1 MILNQEVKK
10 TGPRNPGQASKR
22 QAKTTA
28 TRPGGGAKAPGRPR
42 KSQTGR
48 PNGPS
53 GGRRPKESL
62 AKKPVERARRP
73 RNKTIETPTKKL
85 RIIPLGGLMEIG
97 KNMTAVE
104 YGNDIIV
111 IDCGLTFPDD
121 EMPGIDTVIPD
132 ITYLEKNKNKVRG
145 ILITHGHEDHYGAVP
160 YVLKKLP
167 VNVYCTR
174 LTGGM
179 LQNKFNEHGLSY
191 DWIKYVKAG
200 DHLKLGPFDC
210 QFIRVAHSIPDAC
223 AIAVRNPVGT
233 VLFTGDFKFDFTPI
247 DNEPTDIQTLAKLGE
262 EGVLALF
269 SDSTNVK
276 HPGYTMSERT
286 VGETFKQI
294 FARAKDRII
303 VATFASNLHR
313 VQQIIWAAEANHRK
327 VALTGRSMLTN
338 VDVAMNLGYLKVK
351 KNTLININEV
361 KDYKPSQITLL
372 ITGSQGEPMSALSRM
387 ANNSHRQIQI
397 QPTDTIIL
405 SASQIPGNEKSI
417 GDMINK
423 LTEMGPK
430 LIYSSLAEVHVSGHA
445 CAEELK
451 IMHSLVK
458 PNYFIPAHG
467 EARML
472 YSHRD
477 LALSMGMAEDH
488 ILMGKNGTVFEFERR
503 GNQVSASADQE
514 VPAGQV
520 LIDGLGVGD
529 VGSVVLNDRKRLA
542 DDGMIVIV
550 ATVDQNTAHLSAG
563 PEILSR
569 GFVYMKDN
577 IDMIQEMKK
586 LVRAIFQNAEKKRNK
601 DWASLKSE
609 IRDQIKSYVYS
620 EIQRNPMILSIIME
634 ADSAHEGRS

>member
-1 MILNQEVKK
+1 MKAS
-10 TGPRNPGQASKR
+10 GQ
-22 QAKTTA
+22 
-28 TRPGGGAKAPGRPR
+28 GGRPSR
-42 KSQTGR
+42 ASSSRVKAKSKSAGRRRTGGSRPAKSQ
-48 PNGPS
+48 
-53 GGRRPKESL
+53 
-62 AKKPVERARRP
+62 
-73 RNKTIETPTKKL
+73 PTASRSKKL
-85 RIIPLGGLMEIG
+85 KVIPLGGLKEIG

-111 IDCGLTFPDD
+111 IDCGLTFPDED
-121 EMPGIDTVIPD
+121 MPGIDTVIPD
-132 ITYLEKNKNKVRG
+132 ITYLEKNKSKIRG

-167 VNVYCTR
+167 VNIYCTR

-179 LQNKFNEHGLSY
+179 LQNKFNEHGLSTK
-191 DWIKYVKAG
+191 WIQYVQAG
-200 DHLKLGPFDC
+200 DRIKLGAFEC
-210 QFIRVAHSIPDAC
+210 EFIRVAHSIPDAC
-223 AIAVRNPVGT
+223 AIAVHNPVGT

-247 DNEPTDIQTLAKLGE
+247 DEQPTDLQALARLGE

-276 HPGYTMSERT
+276 HQGYTMSERT
-286 VGETFKQI
+286 VGETFKNI
-294 FARAKDRII
+294 FNRAKDRII

-327 VALTGRSMLTN
+327 VALSGRSMLTN

-351 KNTLININEV
+351 KNTLIDINEV
-361 KDYKPSQITLL
+361 RNYKPSQVTLL

-387 ANNSHRQIQI
+387 ANNAHRQIQI

-405 SASQIPGNEKSI
+405 SASQIPGNEKAI
-417 GDMINK
+417 GDMLNN

-451 IMHSLVK
+451 LMHSLVK
-458 PNYFIPAHG
+458 AQYFIPAHG
-467 EARML
+467 ETRML
-472 YSHRD
+472 VAHKE
-477 LALSMGMAEDH
+477 LAMSLGMPEDH
-488 ILMGKNGTVFEFERR
+488 VLMGQNGTVFEFERR
-503 GNQVSASADQE
+503 GAHVKANTDNE
-514 VPAGQV
+514 VQAGKV

-529 VGSVVLNDRKRLA
+529 VGNVVLNDRKRLS

-550 ATVDQNTAHLSAG
+550 ATVDKNSAHLAAG
-563 PEILSR
+563 PEIISR

-577 IDMIQEMKK
+577 IDMIQEIKK
-586 LVRAIFQNAEKKRNK
+586 QVRAIFDNAEKKNIK
-601 DWASLKSE
+601 DWSFLKSE
-609 IRDQIKSYVYS
+609 IRDKIKSYVYA

-634 ADSAHEGRS
+634 TETANGKSR

>member
-1 MILNQEVKK
+1 MKK
-10 TGPRNPGQASKR
+10 GETGSS
-22 QAKTTA
+22 
-28 TRPGGGAKAPGRPR
+28 TRTRTRSTKP
-42 KSQTGR
+42 TGR
-48 PNGPS
+48 SP
-53 GGRRPKESL
+53 E
-62 AKKPVERARRP
+62 KKQAPASRS
-73 RNKTIETPTKKL
+73 KKL
-85 RIIPLGGLMEIG
+85 KVIPLGGLKEIG

-111 IDCGLTFPDD
+111 IDCGLTFPDED
-121 EMPGIDTVIPD
+121 MPGIDTVIPD
-132 ITYLEKNKNKVRG
+132 ITYLEKNKSKIRG

-167 VNVYCTR
+167 VNIYCTR

-179 LQNKFNEHGLSY
+179 LQNKFNEHGLSTK
-191 DWIKYVKAG
+191 WIQYVQAG
-200 DHLKLGPFDC
+200 DRIKLGAFEC
-210 QFIRVAHSIPDAC
+210 EFIRVAHSIPDAC
-223 AIAVRNPVGT
+223 AIAVHNPVGT

-247 DNEPTDIQTLAKLGE
+247 DEQPTDLQALARLGE

-276 HPGYTMSERT
+276 HQGYTMSERT
-286 VGETFKQI
+286 VGETFKNI
-294 FARAKDRII
+294 FNRAKDRII

-327 VALTGRSMLTN
+327 VALSGRSMLTN

-351 KNTLININEV
+351 KNTLIDINEV
-361 KDYKPSQITLL
+361 RNYKPSQVTLL

-387 ANNSHRQIQI
+387 ANNAHRQIQI

-405 SASQIPGNEKSI
+405 SASQIPGNEKAI
-417 GDMINK
+417 GDMLNN

-451 IMHSLVK
+451 LMHSLVK
-458 PNYFIPAHG
+458 AQYFIPAHG
-467 EARML
+467 ETRML
-472 YSHRD
+472 VAHKE
-477 LALSMGMAEDH
+477 LAMSLGMPEDH
-488 ILMGKNGTVFEFERR
+488 VLMGQNGTVFEFERR
-503 GNQVSASADQE
+503 GAHVKANTDNE
-514 VPAGQV
+514 VQAGKV

-529 VGSVVLNDRKRLA
+529 VGNVVLNDRKRLS

-550 ATVDQNTAHLSAG
+550 ATVDKNSAHLAAG
-563 PEILSR
+563 PEIISR

-577 IDMIQEMKK
+577 IDMIQEIKK
-586 LVRAIFQNAEKKRNK
+586 QVRAIFDNAEKKNIK
-601 DWASLKSE
+601 DWSFLKSE
-609 IRDQIKSYVYS
+609 IRDKIKSYVYA

-634 ADSAHEGRS
+634 TETANGKSR

>member
-1 MILNQEVKK
+1 MKK
-10 TGPRNPGQASKR
+10 GEAGSSTKTRTRSTKPTGGSPEKKQAPASR
-22 QAKTTA
+22 
-28 TRPGGGAKAPGRPR
+28 
-42 KSQTGR
+42 S
-48 PNGPS
+48 
-53 GGRRPKESL
+53 
-62 AKKPVERARRP
+62 
-73 RNKTIETPTKKL
+73 KKL
-85 RIIPLGGLMEIG
+85 KVIPLGGLKEIG

-111 IDCGLTFPDD
+111 IDCGLTFPDED
-121 EMPGIDTVIPD
+121 MPGIDTVIPD
-132 ITYLEKNKNKVRG
+132 ITYLEKNKSKIRG

-167 VNVYCTR
+167 VNIYCTR

-179 LQNKFNEHGLSY
+179 LQNKFNEHGLSTK
-191 DWIKYVKAG
+191 WIQYVQAG
-200 DHLKLGPFDC
+200 DRIKLGAFEC
-210 QFIRVAHSIPDAC
+210 EFIRVAHSIPDAC
-223 AIAVRNPVGT
+223 AIAVHNPVGT

-247 DNEPTDIQTLAKLGE
+247 DEQPTDLQALARLGE

-276 HPGYTMSERT
+276 HQGYTMSERT
-286 VGETFKQI
+286 VGETFKNI
-294 FARAKDRII
+294 FNRAKDRII

-327 VALTGRSMLTN
+327 VALSGRSMLTN

-351 KNTLININEV
+351 KNTLIDINEV
-361 KDYKPSQITLL
+361 RNYKPSQVTLL

-387 ANNSHRQIQI
+387 ANNAHRQIQI

-405 SASQIPGNEKSI
+405 SASQIPGNEKAI
-417 GDMINK
+417 GDMLNN

-451 IMHSLVK
+451 LMHSLVK
-458 PNYFIPAHG
+458 AQYFIPAHG
-467 EARML
+467 ETRML
-472 YSHRD
+472 VAHKE
-477 LALSMGMAEDH
+477 LAMSLGMPEDH
-488 ILMGKNGTVFEFERR
+488 VLMGQNGTVFEFERR
-503 GNQVSASADQE
+503 GAHVKANTDNE
-514 VPAGQV
+514 VQAGKV

-529 VGSVVLNDRKRLA
+529 VGNVVLNDRKRLS

-550 ATVDQNTAHLSAG
+550 ATVDKNSAHLAAG
-563 PEILSR
+563 PEIISR

-577 IDMIQEMKK
+577 IDMIQEIKK
-586 LVRAIFQNAEKKRNK
+586 QVRAIFDNAEKKNIK
-601 DWASLKSE
+601 DWSFLKSE
-609 IRDQIKSYVYS
+609 IRDKIKSYVYA

-634 ADSAHEGRS
+634 TETANGKSR

>member
-1 MILNQEVKK
+1 MKK
-10 TGPRNPGQASKR
+10 GEAGSSTKTRTRSTKPTGGSPEKKQA
-22 QAKTTA
+22 
-28 TRPGGGAKAPGRPR
+28 P
-42 KSQTGR
+42 
-48 PNGPS
+48 
-53 GGRRPKESL
+53 
-62 AKKPVERARRP
+62 ARRS
-73 RNKTIETPTKKL
+73 KKL
-85 RIIPLGGLMEIG
+85 KVIPLGGLKEIG

-111 IDCGLTFPDD
+111 IDCGLTFPDED
-121 EMPGIDTVIPD
+121 MPGIDTVIPD
-132 ITYLEKNKNKVRG
+132 ITYLEKNKSKIRG

-167 VNVYCTR
+167 VNIYCTR

-179 LQNKFNEHGLSY
+179 LQNKFNEHGLSTK
-191 DWIKYVKAG
+191 WIQYVQAG
-200 DHLKLGPFDC
+200 DRIKLGAFEC
-210 QFIRVAHSIPDAC
+210 EFIRVAHSIPDAC
-223 AIAVRNPVGT
+223 AIAVHNPVGT

-247 DNEPTDIQTLAKLGE
+247 DEQPTDLQALARLGE

-276 HPGYTMSERT
+276 HQGYTMSERT
-286 VGETFKQI
+286 VGETFKNI
-294 FARAKDRII
+294 FNRAKDRII

-327 VALTGRSMLTN
+327 VALSGRSMLTN

-351 KNTLININEV
+351 KNTLIDINEV
-361 KDYKPSQITLL
+361 RNYKPSQVTLL

-387 ANNSHRQIQI
+387 ANNAHRQIQI

-405 SASQIPGNEKSI
+405 SASQIPGNEKAI
-417 GDMINK
+417 GDMLNN

-451 IMHSLVK
+451 LMHSLVK
-458 PNYFIPAHG
+458 AQYFIPAHG
-467 EARML
+467 ETRML
-472 YSHRD
+472 VAHKE
-477 LALSMGMAEDH
+477 LAMSLGMPEDH
-488 ILMGKNGTVFEFERR
+488 VLMGQNGTVFEFERR
-503 GNQVSASADQE
+503 GAHVKANTDNE
-514 VPAGQV
+514 VQAGKV

-529 VGSVVLNDRKRLA
+529 VGNVVLNDRKRLS

-550 ATVDQNTAHLSAG
+550 ATVDKNSAHLAAG
-563 PEILSR
+563 PEIISR

-577 IDMIQEMKK
+577 IDMIQEIKK
-586 LVRAIFQNAEKKRNK
+586 QVRAIFDNAEKKNIK
-601 DWASLKSE
+601 DWSFLKSE
-609 IRDQIKSYVYS
+609 IRDKIKSYVYA

-634 ADSAHEGRS
+634 TETANGKSR

>member
-1 MILNQEVKK
+1 MKK
-10 TGPRNPGQASKR
+10 AEATPSTRTRTRSTKLTGGSPGKKQLTASR
-22 QAKTTA
+22 
-28 TRPGGGAKAPGRPR
+28 
-42 KSQTGR
+42 S
-48 PNGPS
+48 
-53 GGRRPKESL
+53 
-62 AKKPVERARRP
+62 
-73 RNKTIETPTKKL
+73 KKL
-85 RIIPLGGLMEIG
+85 KVIPLGGLKEIG

-111 IDCGLTFPDD
+111 IDCGLTFPDED
-121 EMPGIDTVIPD
+121 MPGIDTVIPD
-132 ITYLEKNKNKVRG
+132 ITYLEKNKSKIRG

-167 VNVYCTR
+167 VNIYCTR

-179 LQNKFNEHGLSY
+179 LQNKFNEHGLSTK
-191 DWIKYVKAG
+191 WIQYVQAG
-200 DHLKLGPFDC
+200 DRIKLGAFEC
-210 QFIRVAHSIPDAC
+210 EFIRVAHSIPDAC
-223 AIAVRNPVGT
+223 AIAVHNPVGT

-247 DNEPTDIQTLAKLGE
+247 DEQPTDLQALARLGE

-276 HPGYTMSERT
+276 HQGYTMSERT
-286 VGETFKQI
+286 VGETFKNI
-294 FARAKDRII
+294 FNRAKDRII

-327 VALTGRSMLTN
+327 VALSGRSMLTN

-351 KNTLININEV
+351 KNTLIDINEV
-361 KDYKPSQITLL
+361 RNYKPSQVTLL

-387 ANNSHRQIQI
+387 ANNAHRQIQI

-405 SASQIPGNEKSI
+405 SASQIPGNEKAI
-417 GDMINK
+417 GDMLNN

-451 IMHSLVK
+451 LMHSLVK
-458 PNYFIPAHG
+458 AQYFIPAHG
-467 EARML
+467 ETRML
-472 YSHRD
+472 VAHKE
-477 LALSMGMAEDH
+477 LAMSLGMPEDH
-488 ILMGKNGTVFEFERR
+488 VLMGQNGTVFEFERR
-503 GNQVSASADQE
+503 GAHVKANTDNE
-514 VPAGQV
+514 VQAGKV

-529 VGSVVLNDRKRLA
+529 VGNVVLNDRKRLS

-550 ATVDQNTAHLSAG
+550 ATVDKNSAHLAAG
-563 PEILSR
+563 PEIISR

-577 IDMIQEMKK
+577 IDMIQEIKK
-586 LVRAIFQNAEKKRNK
+586 QVRAIFDNAEKKNIK
-601 DWASLKSE
+601 DWSFLKSE
-609 IRDQIKSYVYS
+609 IRDKIKSYVYA

-634 ADSAHEGRS
+634 TETANGKSR

>member
-1 MILNQEVKK
+1 MKK
-10 TGPRNPGQASKR
+10 GEAGFSTKTRTRSTKPTGGSPEKKQAPASR
-22 QAKTTA
+22 
-28 TRPGGGAKAPGRPR
+28 
-42 KSQTGR
+42 S
-48 PNGPS
+48 
-53 GGRRPKESL
+53 
-62 AKKPVERARRP
+62 
-73 RNKTIETPTKKL
+73 KKL
-85 RIIPLGGLMEIG
+85 KVIPLGGLKEIG

-111 IDCGLTFPDD
+111 IDCGLTFPDED
-121 EMPGIDTVIPD
+121 MPGIDTVIPD
-132 ITYLEKNKNKVRG
+132 ITYLEKNKSKIRG

-167 VNVYCTR
+167 VNIYCTR

-179 LQNKFNEHGLSY
+179 LQNKFNEHGLSTK
-191 DWIKYVKAG
+191 WIQYVQAG
-200 DHLKLGPFDC
+200 DRIKLGAFEC
-210 QFIRVAHSIPDAC
+210 EFIRVAHSIPDAC
-223 AIAVRNPVGT
+223 AIAVHNPVGT

-247 DNEPTDIQTLAKLGE
+247 DEQPTDLQALARLGE

-276 HPGYTMSERT
+276 HQGYTMSERT
-286 VGETFKQI
+286 VGETFKNI
-294 FARAKDRII
+294 FNRAKDRII

-327 VALTGRSMLTN
+327 VALSGRSMLTN

-351 KNTLININEV
+351 KNTLIDINEV
-361 KDYKPSQITLL
+361 RNYKPSQVTLL

-387 ANNSHRQIQI
+387 ANNAHRQIQI

-405 SASQIPGNEKSI
+405 SASQIPGNEKAI
-417 GDMINK
+417 GDMLNN

-451 IMHSLVK
+451 LMHSLVK
-458 PNYFIPAHG
+458 AQYFIPAHG
-467 EARML
+467 ETRML
-472 YSHRD
+472 VAHKE
-477 LALSMGMAEDH
+477 LAMSLGMPEDRV
-488 ILMGKNGTVFEFERR
+488 LMGQNGTVFEFERR
-503 GNQVSASADQE
+503 GAHVKANTDNE
-514 VPAGQV
+514 VQAGKV

-529 VGSVVLNDRKRLA
+529 VGNVVLNDRKRLS

-550 ATVDQNTAHLSAG
+550 ATVDKNSAHLAAG
-563 PEILSR
+563 PEIISR

-577 IDMIQEMKK
+577 IDMIQEIKK
-586 LVRAIFQNAEKKRNK
+586 QVRAIFDNAEKKNIK
-601 DWASLKSE
+601 DWSFLKSE
-609 IRDQIKSYVYS
+609 IRDKIKSYVYA

-634 ADSAHEGRS
+634 TETANGKSR

>member
-1 MILNQEVKK
+1 MKK
-10 TGPRNPGQASKR
+10 GEAGSSTKTRTRSTKPTGGSPEKKQAPASR
-22 QAKTTA
+22 
-28 TRPGGGAKAPGRPR
+28 
-42 KSQTGR
+42 S
-48 PNGPS
+48 
-53 GGRRPKESL
+53 
-62 AKKPVERARRP
+62 
-73 RNKTIETPTKKL
+73 KKL
-85 RIIPLGGLMEIG
+85 KVIPLGGLKEIG

-111 IDCGLTFPDD
+111 IDCGLTFPDED
-121 EMPGIDTVIPD
+121 MPGIDTVIPD
-132 ITYLEKNKNKVRG
+132 ITYLEKNKSKIRG

-167 VNVYCTR
+167 VNIYCTR

-179 LQNKFNEHGLSY
+179 LQNKFNEHGLSTK
-191 DWIKYVKAG
+191 WIQYVQAG
-200 DHLKLGPFDC
+200 DRIKLGAFEC
-210 QFIRVAHSIPDAC
+210 EFIRVAHSIPDAC
-223 AIAVRNPVGT
+223 AIAVHNPVGT

-247 DNEPTDIQTLAKLGE
+247 DEQPTDLQALARLGE

-276 HPGYTMSERT
+276 HQGYTMSERT
-286 VGETFKQI
+286 VGETFKNI
-294 FARAKDRII
+294 FNRAKDRII

-327 VALTGRSMLTN
+327 VALSGRSMLTN

-351 KNTLININEV
+351 KNTLIDINEV
-361 KDYKPSQITLL
+361 RNYKPSQVTLL

-387 ANNSHRQIQI
+387 ANNAHRQIQI

-405 SASQIPGNEKSI
+405 SASQIPGNEKAI
-417 GDMINK
+417 GDMLNN

-451 IMHSLVK
+451 LMHSLVK
-458 PNYFIPAHG
+458 AQYFIPAHG
-467 EARML
+467 ETRML
-472 YSHRD
+472 VAHKE
-477 LALSMGMAEDH
+477 LAMSLGMPEDH
-488 ILMGKNGTVFEFERR
+488 VLMGQNGTVFEFERR
-503 GNQVSASADQE
+503 GAHVKANTDNE
-514 VPAGQV
+514 VQAGKV

-529 VGSVVLNDRKRLA
+529 VGNVVLNDRKRLS

-550 ATVDQNTAHLSAG
+550 ATVDKNSAHLAAG
-563 PEILSR
+563 PEIISR

-577 IDMIQEMKK
+577 IDMIQEIKK
-586 LVRAIFQNAEKKRNK
+586 QVRAIFDNAEKKNIK
-601 DWASLKSE
+601 DWSFLKSE
-609 IRDQIKSYVYS
+609 IRDKIKSYVYA

-634 ADSAHEGRS
+634 TETTNGKSR